1 MSNLDAV
8 MPSGSTGAPRPLE
21 ALAARVAAVAGELPD
36 RERAAL
42 ALREREGARYEDIAG
57 ALGVEPA
64 EVPGLLVAARLEV
77 SRRVRHAPLPPLA
90 SADCMEA
97 RALLAMRQDGE
108 LDDPERVAWLR
119 SHVDGCASCQGA
131 RRALVE
137 ASLACRA
144 WDGGV
149 AVAPVVVASPAP
161 AAERRRLA
169 VPLLI
174 VGVILAGGA
183 AAAIGFLGG
192 DDPAPNG
199 IQPAA
204 ATTTPSPG
212 PSPSPT
218 AKPQAKAKKAK
229 KKKKPKRRPAATAT
243 AAPVAAARP
252 AAPVV
257 VAAPQATAS
266 PPPDDRTG
274 EVADEVTAGAPAPA
288 TPTPTAGGAVPPPGD
303 GACTA
308 EQPDCESG

>member
-1 MSNLDAV
+1 

-42 ALREREGARYEDIAG
+42 ALREREGARYEDIAA

-144 WDGGV
+144 WDGGM

-161 AAERRRLA
+161 AAARRRSA
-169 VPLLI
+169 VPVLI
-174 VGVILAGGA
+174 VGAILAGSA

-192 DDPAPNG
+192 EDPAPNG
-199 IQPAA
+199 VQPAA
-204 ATTTPSPG
+204 VTTTPSPE
-212 PSPSPT
+212 PSPSPA
-218 AKPQAKAKKAK
+218 AKSPAKAKKAK
-229 KKKKPKRRPAATAT
+229 KKKAKRRPSATAT

-288 TPTPTAGGAVPPPGD
+288 PATPTPTAGGAVPPPGD

>member
-1 MSNLDAV
+1 MSNLGAV
-8 MPSGSTGAPRPLE
+8 MPSGTTGAPRPLE

-36 RERAAL
+36 RERTAL
-42 ALREREGARYEDIAG
+42 ALREREGARYEDIAA

-77 SRRVRHAPLPPLA
+77 SRRVRQAPLPPLA
-90 SADCMEA
+90 SADCAEA

-108 LDDPERVAWLR
+108 LHDPERVAWLR
-119 SHVDGCASCQGA
+119 SHVEGCASCQGA

-144 WDGGV
+144 WDGGM

-161 AAERRRLA
+161 AAARRRSA
-169 VPLLI
+169 VPVLI
-174 VGVILAGGA
+174 VGAILAGSA

-192 DDPAPNG
+192 EDPAPNG
-199 IQPAA
+199 VQPAA
-204 ATTTPSPG
+204 VTTTPSPE
-212 PSPSPT
+212 PSPSPA
-218 AKPQAKAKKAK
+218 AKSPAKAKKAK
-229 KKKKPKRRPAATAT
+229 KKKAKRRPSATAT